1 MQILSNKN
9 GGMNMKRPVFEGSAV
24 AIVTPFS
31 KEGVDYKKLAELVD
45 FQLDNKTD
53 AIVVCGTTGEAST
66 MPDSEHLETIRFV
79 VDRVAGRI
87 PVIAGTSSN
96 DTAHGIELCKKA
108 TELGADALLSVTPY
122 YNKTSQEGLYRH
134 FKLMADST
142 VLPII
147 LYNVPSRTNLNI
159 NPQTARRLSEIP
171 NIVAIKE
178 CNLLQV
184 PEVARLCGDDLI
196 LYSGEDGLVVPM
208 LSLGAKGVISVAAN
222 IAPAQMS
229 DLVHSYLDGDT
240 KKSLQ
245 IQLDYLPLIN
255 ALFSDVNPIP
265 VKEALNILGW
275 EVGPCRMPLC
285 EMSPECHERLVCI
298 MSQYPLQEYSK
309 LHA

>member
-1 MQILSNKN
+1 
-9 GGMNMKRPVFEGSAV
+9 MKRPVFEGSAV

-31 KEGVDYKKLAELVD
+31 KVGVDYKKLAELVD

-53 AIVVCGTTGEAST
+53 AIIVCGTTGEAST
-66 MPDSEHLETIRFV
+66 MPDEEHLATVRFV
-79 VDRVAGRI
+79 IEKVKGRV
-87 PVIAGTSSN
+87 PVVAGTSSN

-134 FKLMADST
+134 FKLMAEST
-142 VLPII
+142 HLPII

-159 NPQTARRLSEIP
+159 QPQTAYRLSEFS
-171 NIVAIKE
+171 NIVALKE

-184 PEVARLCGDDLI
+184 PEVARLCKDDLI

-222 IAPAQMS
+222 VIPAEMS
-229 DLVHSYLDGDT
+229 KLVHSFLDGDIKT
-240 KKSLQ
+240 SLQ
-245 IQLDYLPLIN
+245 IQLDYLPFIN

-275 EVGPCRMPLC
+275 DVGECRMPLC
-285 EMSPECHERLVCI
+285 EMSPECRSRLECI
-298 MSQYPLQEYSK
+298 MSEYK
-309 LHA
+309 FTHYGNK

>member
-1 MQILSNKN
+1 
-9 GGMNMKRPVFEGSAV
+9 MKRPVFEGSAV

-45 FQLDNKTD
+45 FQLENKTD

-66 MPDSEHLETIRFV
+66 MPDAEHLEVVRFV
-79 VDRVAGRI
+79 IDRVAKRV

-96 DTAHGIELCKKA
+96 DTAHGVELCKKA
-108 TELGADALLSVTPY
+108 TALGADALLSVTPY

-134 FKLMADST
+134 FKAMSDST
-142 VLPII
+142 DLPII

-159 NPQTARRLSEIP
+159 QPQTIKRLSALP

-184 PEVARLCGDDLI
+184 PEVARLCGDDLV

-208 LSLGAKGVISVAAN
+208 LSLGARGVISVAAN
-222 IAPAQMS
+222 IVPQEMS
-229 DLVHSYLDGDT
+229 ELVHSYLDGDL

-245 IQLDYLPLIN
+245 IQLDFLPLIN

-275 EVGPCRMPLC
+275 NVGLCRMPLC
-285 EMSPECHERLVCI
+285 EMSPECRDRLECV
-298 MSQYPLQEYSK
+298 MSGYSIDYAK
-309 LHA
+309 YH